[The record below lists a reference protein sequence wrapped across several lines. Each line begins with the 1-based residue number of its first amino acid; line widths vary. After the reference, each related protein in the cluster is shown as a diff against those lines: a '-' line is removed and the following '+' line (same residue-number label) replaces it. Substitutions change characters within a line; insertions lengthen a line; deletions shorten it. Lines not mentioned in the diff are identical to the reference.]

1 MSNLF
6 FDEEEAIRELQ
17 ARGYRVDKIEC
28 PEASSVK
35 TIRQLVDYFYSRR
48 KFYNPERRFP
58 YSIDYTEDT
67 KAVSSFVK
75 SRQKLGLD
83 RKAAVV
89 EAARLVD
96 ALFRYEKQINLKE
109 PIIRPAILAVRPI
122 MDRICSFANGE
133 VSEVNEYETELY
145 MNQVNEYY
153 NKNYAQQD
161 FQRAA
166 EERTRIREKLD
177 VNTER
182 ERRTPERSNKSN

>member
-1 MSNLF
+1 MPLF
-6 FDEEEAIRELQ
+6 FDEEEAIKGLQ
-17 ARGYRVDKIEC
+17 ERGYRVIKTDLL
-28 PEASSVK
+28 EASSIK

-48 KFYNPERRFP
+48 KFYNPDRRFP

-67 KAVSSFVK
+67 KPVSSFVK

-83 RKAAVV
+83 RKAAVA

-96 ALFRYEKQINLKE
+96 ALFRYEKQMTLRE

-145 MNQVNEYY
+145 LKQIDEYY
-153 NKNYAQQD
+153 NKNFAQQD

-166 EERTRIREKLD
+166 QERTRILEKLND
-177 VNTER
+177 DTEGKR
-182 ERRTPERSNKSN
+182 CPPERGDKSD

>member
-17 ARGYRVDKIEC
+17 ARGYRVDKIEY
-28 PEASSVK
+28 PDASSVK

-48 KFYNPERRFP
+48 KFYNPDRRFP

-83 RKAAVV
+83 RKAAVA

-96 ALFRYEKQINLKE
+96 ALFRYEPKMTLRE

-145 MNQVNEYY
+145 LKQIDEYY
-153 NKNYAQQD
+153 NKNFAQQD

-166 EERTRIREKLD
+166 EERTRILERLND
-177 VNTER
+177 DTER
-182 ERRTPERSNKSN
+182 KRRTPERSDKSD